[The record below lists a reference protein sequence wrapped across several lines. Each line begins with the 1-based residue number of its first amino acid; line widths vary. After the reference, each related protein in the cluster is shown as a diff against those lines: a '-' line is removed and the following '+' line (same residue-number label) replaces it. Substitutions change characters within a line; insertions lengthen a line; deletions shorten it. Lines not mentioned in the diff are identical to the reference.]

1 MIDIEK
7 DKQEFLK
14 YVNNFDNTEYCI
26 EQKKQHSLRVM
37 EISKEIAEKLKLEK
51 EKIELATLIGLL
63 HDIARFEQYTIYR
76 TFRDFDS
83 IDHGDY
89 GVQILE
95 KDIRKYI
102 DINQYDEI
110 IKKAVKNHN
119 KYKIEKGLNL
129 EEELYAKIIRDADKL
144 DIIYEAVDVFW
155 KEKKEVQEIENGKL
169 SEKMLEDFYSY
180 KVANNINRISMADQ
194 ILRFASFIF
203 DINFKC
209 SLEIL
214 RENDNISKMID
225 RFNYQIPETEE
236 ELKKIKQ
243 FANNYINEKTK

>member
-1 MIDIEK
+1 MIDIELAK
-7 DKQEFLK
+7 KNFSKYTEKFDLKNENIKKKQ
-14 YVNNFDNTEYCI
+14 
-26 EQKKQHSLRVM
+26 QHSLRVM
-37 EISKEIAEKLKLEK
+37 QISKEIAEKLELEQ

-102 DINQYDEI
+102 DINKYDEI

-129 EEELYAKIIRDADKL
+129 EEELYAKIVRDADKI
-144 DIIYEAVDVFW
+144 DIIYEAVDTFW
-155 KEKKEVQEIENGKL
+155 KDKKEVQEIENGKL

-180 KVANNINRISMADQ
+180 KVANSINSISRADQ

-225 RFNYQIPETEE
+225 RFSYQIPETAEE
-236 ELKKIKQ
+236 IKKIKQ
-243 FANNYINEKTK
+243 FANNYIKEKIK